1 MGMNM
6 VAETDRLLRRRDVER
21 LVGFS
26 RSAIYAKMNNGTFPR
41 PKSAGDG
48 SVRWLHSEV
57 VAWMQQLKG
66 A

>member
-1 MGMNM
+1 MNM
-6 VAETDRLLRRRDVER
+6 VVETDRLLRRKEVER
-21 LVGFS
+21 LVGLS

-41 PKSAGDG
+41 PKSIGDG

-57 VAWMQQLKG
+57 VEWIQQLKS